1 MTGIKVF
8 ERQSGGV
15 TILDLEGDVIFG
27 EGANTLRKETR
38 RLFAQGHADILLNL
52 AKVRYIDSSGMGE
65 MVSALM
71 AARREGGQ
79 LGLLGMSPNVRKLF
93 EITKLTTVFNIY
105 ADERSAIGDAV
116 GR

>member
-1 MTGIKVF
+1 MAGIRVC
-8 ERQSGGV
+8 ERQFGGM

-27 EGANTLRKETR
+27 EGAATLRKETR
-38 RLFAQGHADILLNL
+38 RLIEQGHANILLNL

-71 AARREGGQ
+71 AAHRKGGQ
-79 LGLLGMSPNVRKLF
+79 LGLMGMSPHVRELF

-105 ADERSAIGDAV
+105 ADERSAIVDAV